1 MNRPS
6 SRIWQRLKRPQD
18 SLQVRVTAALALF
31 VAVVAT
37 LMVLALFAINERLE
51 SDLLNGIVAHEL
63 DELEAEYP
71 HEGDAA
77 LPTSATIV
85 AFVVEPDALD
95 TLPKPLRAL
104 PAHERGMNID
114 FSNRTYRVATTV
126 IEGKRAFL
134 AYDITAIEAR
144 ESLFKIVLIM
154 AAFIVLALAVPLGM
168 WIARI
173 SLKPI
178 NALAEHVGNLRPGDP
193 AQTLAERFER
203 YEVGVIARA
212 FDRFMTR
219 LDGFVERE
227 RSFTADASHELRTPL
242 AVIQGAIEVL
252 QQDKRLA
259 DSAPMTRIERA
270 ARQMAE
276 LIEAL
281 LFLARD
287 EALEVDNS
295 HARCEADRV
304 ITEVVDAYRPMMGQ
318 TRLDMPALDP
328 CEVQAPRIALIIVFG
343 NLLRNALRHGGQE
356 VRVTLANGLL
366 TIADNGGGMSSEQLR
381 HAFDR
386 GYRSGPGAGLGLGL
400 YLVKRVADR
409 YGWRIRLASRPDE
422 GTRIELRLVAGR

>member
-1 MNRPS
+1 MPADGRLI
-6 SRIWQRLKRPQD
+6 RLLKRPLD
-18 SLQVRVTAALALF
+18 SLQFRVTAALALF

-63 DELEAEYP
+63 DELTAEYP
-71 HEGDAA
+71 REGEAA
-77 LPTSATIV
+77 LPNSATIV
-85 AFVVEPDALD
+85 AFVVEPDQLD
-95 TLPKPLRAL
+95 SLPKPLREL
-104 PAHERGMNID
+104 PAHEQGMNID
-114 FSNRTYRVATTV
+114 FSNRTYRVATTT

-144 ESLFKIVLIM
+144 ESLFKIVLVM
-154 AAFIVLALAVPLGM
+154 AAFIVLALAVPLGV

-178 NALAEHVGNLRPGDP
+178 NSLAEHVGNLHPGDAP
-193 AQTLAERFER
+193 QTLAERFDR
-203 YEVGVIARA
+203 YEVGMIARA

-252 QQDKRLA
+252 QQDERLSN
-259 DSAPMTRIERA
+259 SAPMTRIERA

-287 EALEVDNS
+287 EAQETGPHHS
-295 HARCEADRV
+295 ICRADSV
-304 ITEVVDAYRPMMGQ
+304 IAEVVDAYRPMQGNSRVDTSTLERCQ
-318 TRLDMPALDP
+318 VA
-328 CEVQAPRIALIIVFG
+328 APRIALVIVVG
-343 NLLRNALRHGGQE
+343 NLLRNAFRHGGHE
-356 VRVTLANGLL
+356 IKITLANGLL
-366 TIADNGGGMSSEQLR
+366 TVADDGDGMSSEQLR

-386 GYRSGPGAGLGLGL
+386 GYRAGPGAGLGLGL
-400 YLVKRVADR
+400 YLVKRVSDR

-422 GTRIELRLVAGR
+422 GTRIELRLARE

>member
-1 MNRPS
+1 MLADRGLNRML
-6 SRIWQRLKRPQD
+6 RRPLD
-18 SLQVRVTAALALF
+18 SLQFRVTAALALF
-31 VAVVAT
+31 VAVVST

-51 SDLLNGIVAHEL
+51 TDLLNGIVAHEL
-63 DELEAEYP
+63 DELTSEYP
-71 HEGDAA
+71 REGAAA
-77 LPTSATIV
+77 LPNSATII
-85 AFVVEPDALD
+85 AFVVAPDQLD
-95 TLPKPLRAL
+95 TLPRAL
-104 PAHERGMNID
+104 RGLPAREQGMNIS
-114 FSNRTYRVATTV
+114 FSNRTYRVATTT

-134 AYDITAIEAR
+134 AYDITAIEDR
-144 ESLFKIVLIM
+144 ESLFKIVLVM
-154 AAFIVLALAVPLGM
+154 AALIVLALAVPLGI

-178 NALAEHVGNLRPGDP
+178 NLLADHVGDLRPGGSHG
-193 AQTLAERFER
+193 QLATRFDS
-203 YEVGVIARA
+203 YETGVIARA

-252 QQDKRLA
+252 QQDERLTN
-259 DSAPMTRIERA
+259 SAPMTRIDRA
-270 ARQMAE
+270 TRQMAE

-287 EALEVDNS
+287 EAQEIGPEHSVCRADN
-295 HARCEADRV
+295 V
-304 ITEVVDAYRPMMGQ
+304 VMEVVDAYRPIQGNSRIDTQ
-318 TRLDMPALDP
+318 TLEN
-328 CEVQAPRIALIIVFG
+328 CEVRAPRIALVIVVG
-343 NLLRNALRHGGQE
+343 NLLRNALRHGGKD

-366 TIADNGGGMSSEQLR
+366 TVADNGDGMSSDQLR

-386 GYRSGPGAGLGLGL
+386 GYRAGPGAGLGLGL

-422 GTRIELRLVAGR
+422 GTRIELRLARL

>member
-1 MNRPS
+1 MPADGRLI
-6 SRIWQRLKRPQD
+6 RLLKRPLD
-18 SLQVRVTAALALF
+18 SLQFRVTAALALF

-51 SDLLNGIVAHEL
+51 SDLLNGIVAHEI
-63 DELEAEYP
+63 DELTAEYP
-71 HEGDAA
+71 HEGEAA
-77 LPTSATIV
+77 LPNSATIV
-85 AFVVEPDALD
+85 AFVVEPDQLD
-95 TLPKPLRAL
+95 SLPKPLRGL
-104 PAHERGMNID
+104 PAHEHGMNID
-114 FSNRTYRVATTV
+114 FSNRTYRVATTT

-134 AYDITAIEAR
+134 AYDITAIEGR
-144 ESLFKIVLIM
+144 ESLFKIVLVM
-154 AAFIVLALAVPLGM
+154 AAFIVLALAVPLGV

-178 NALAEHVGNLRPGDP
+178 NSLAEHVGNLQPGDAP
-193 AQTLAERFER
+193 QTLAERFDR
-203 YEVGVIARA
+203 YEVGMIARA

-252 QQDKRLA
+252 QQDERLS

-287 EALEVDNS
+287 EAQEIDRHHS
-295 HARCEADRV
+295 ICRADSV
-304 ITEVVDAYRPMMGQ
+304 IAEVVDAYRPMQGSSRVDTSTLERCQ
-318 TRLDMPALDP
+318 VA
-328 CEVQAPRIALIIVFG
+328 APRIAVVIVVG
-343 NLLRNALRHGGQE
+343 NLLRNAFRHGGQE
-356 VRVTLANGLL
+356 IKITLANGLL
-366 TIADNGGGMSSEQLR
+366 TVADNGDGMSSEQLR

-386 GYRSGPGAGLGLGL
+386 GYRAGPGAGLGLGL
-400 YLVKRVADR
+400 YLVKRVSDR

-422 GTRIELRLVAGR
+422 GTRIELRLARE